1 MNKSSESGNNTH
13 KYESQGGIKMNIT
26 PQAYGKMAE
35 AAAPR
40 SRAAVNSLTA
50 FCVGGGICAVGQII
64 RSVFEFSGFG
74 EEKSAIWTSVI
85 LVTLSALFTGLG
97 WYEKLAKYA
106 GAGTLVPITGFSNS
120 ISSSAIEA
128 KSEGLVTGVGT
139 KIFTIAGPVILY
151 GSAAAFVYGLIYYL
165 ISRFL

>member
-1 MNKSSESGNNTH
+1 
-13 KYESQGGIKMNIT
+13 MNIT
-26 PQAYGKMAE
+26 PQAYGEMSE

-40 SRAAVNSLTA
+40 SNVKVNTTAA
-50 FCVGGGICAVGQII
+50 FFVGGGICALGQMI
-64 RSVFEFSGFG
+64 RLTFETFG
-74 EEKSAIWTSVI
+74 ANQEETAMWTSVI

-97 WYEKLAKYA
+97 WYERLGKHA

-128 KSEGLVTGVGT
+128 RSEGLVTGVGT

-151 GSAAAFVYGLIYYL
+151 GTASAFVYGILYY
-165 ISRFL
+165 IVTRFI